1 MLEGCLLTMPLPLVL
16 PPLDP
21 ETHDQLL
28 ARFNQT
34 EDANERLRYQIVLL
48 SSGKQLIPTEI
59 ASITFRSHDTVTRVL
74 SRFLEGGLD
83 AVPQKRPPGREPEV
97 GEEWLKELSRVIEL
111 DPNEVE
117 VKSANWTTELLA
129 KYLEAKT
136 GQAFEQETVRRYL
149 HRLDYVYKRPN
160 WTVQHKAQEREG
172 YLGNA

>member
-1 MLEGCLLTMPLPLVL
+1 L
-16 PPLDP
+16 PPLEP
-21 ETHDQLL
+21 EIHDQLL

-34 EDANERLRYQIVLL
+34 GDADERLRYQIVLL

-59 ASITFRSHDTVTRVL
+59 AALTFRSHDTVTRVL

-83 AVPQKRPPGREPEV
+83 AVPHKRSPGREPVV
-97 GEEWLKELSRVIEL
+97 GAEWLKELSRVIEL
-111 DPNEVE
+111 DPNEVG

-149 HRLDYVYKRPN
+149 RRFGYVYKRPN